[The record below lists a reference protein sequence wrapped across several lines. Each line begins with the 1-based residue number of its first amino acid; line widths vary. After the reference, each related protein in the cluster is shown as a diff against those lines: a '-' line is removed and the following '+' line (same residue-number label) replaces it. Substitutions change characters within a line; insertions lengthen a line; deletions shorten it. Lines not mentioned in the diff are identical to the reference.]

1 MSLFASVARNTDVL
15 ILLEQYSG
23 TVLCVTRLLQGSPRL
38 LRANTLFIWNLR
50 VDLEAYQSC
59 IQWQIDEHVI
69 RLQAEAAVDRW
80 ERERFRYEFDDGSD

>member
-1 MSLFASVARNTDVL
+1 MSLLASVARNTDVL
-15 ILLEQYSG
+15 VLLELYSG
-23 TVLCVTRLLQGSPRL
+23 TAVCVTRFLQGSPRL

-50 VDLEAYQSC
+50 VDWEAYQSC
-59 IQWQIDEHVI
+59 IQWQIDEHII